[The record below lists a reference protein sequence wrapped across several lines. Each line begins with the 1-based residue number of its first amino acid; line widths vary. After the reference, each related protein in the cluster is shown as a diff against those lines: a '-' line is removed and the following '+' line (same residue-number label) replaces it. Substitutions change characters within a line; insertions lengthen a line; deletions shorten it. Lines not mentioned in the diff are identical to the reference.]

1 MSLQTVLMF
10 WIIFTSYHL
19 DANSVA
25 YIHQILGKCKW
36 TQYDVLNSTP
46 GPTPETGNGMPTS
59 LFVHKFDSVR
69 YIVSQVTL
77 QKLLD
82 LKCYQPH
89 AHTQRHKPMVIKCHQ
104 IKHRTASHHT
114 LYTILHHSA
123 DKRNQFSCVH
133 FLLLDRQLVNFFTYI
148 KESIRY
154 N

>member
-36 TQYDVLNSTP
+36 TLYDVLNSTP

-59 LFVHKFDSVR
+59 LFVHKFHSVR

-82 LKCYQPH
+82 LKCYRPH
-89 AHTQRHKPMVIKCHQ
+89 AHRQRHKPMVIKCHQ
-104 IKHRTASHHT
+104 IKHRTASHVIHNT
-114 LYTILHHSA
+114 TPQRRQKEPI
-123 DKRNQFSCVH
+123 FFCVH
-133 FLLLDRQLVNFFTYI
+133 FFIAWQATGEFFHI
-148 KESIRY
+148 H
-154 N
+154 